1 MIANSFFEYF
11 RLVRLPVLHGLNG
24 RAMTDRFLRQMVVV
38 QPDIALERGFQIV
51 AAAEVVRA
59 QDLGNAAVEALDHA
73 VFGAAPAE

>member
-1 MIANSFFEYF
+1 MA
-11 RLVRLPVLHGLNG
+11 
-24 RAMTDRFLRQMVVV
+24 DRFLGQMVVV